1 MKLPVI
7 SEVLGHSSTETTKYY
22 LRVDMQALKQCTLSV
37 PEVDP
42 KFYSQ
47 KGGYFMSKTYHSI
60 YAPYI
65 EELIA
70 VKRNMGF
77 KYTYVESVFS
87 DLISSYCRI
96 IMRL

>member
-1 MKLPVI
+1 
-7 SEVLGHSSTETTKYY
+7 
-22 LRVDMQALKQCTLSV
+22 
-37 PEVDP
+37 
-42 KFYSQ
+42 
-47 KGGYFMSKTYHSI
+47 MSKTYHSI

-87 DLISSYCRI
+87 DFDQFILQNYNEAIGITKVISDCKILDLLLELIRYTAS
-96 IMRL
+96 MHF

>member
-47 KGGYFMSKTYHSI
+47 KGGYFY
-60 YAPYI
+60 
-65 EELIA
+65 E
-70 VKRNMGF
+70 
-77 KYTYVESVFS
+77 
-87 DLISSYCRI
+87 
-96 IMRL
+96 